1 MVMDM
6 QQKRKRKDLAD
17 RTPMKRNDMNTRNTL
32 TIARRLWLPP
42 LVIGLAAV
50 AMGAGAAWTMKRVDA
65 ESGEALRAQQIK
77 LGEAYTWSGL
87 TDANA
92 ARVVAVLQSSDPE
105 LDARLKPDVD
115 ATSARISTLQKNLEA
130 SSTLPKE
137 QALLEIV
144 GRQRKAYIDL
154 RNQARQL
161 KKDGQADAALQA
173 LKAQVLPAVEAYL
186 KAQRDFV
193 TFQAERSEFLRG
205 EAQARAMTV
214 LWWVVAG
221 IVAIGA
227 LLVLATRQLAKAVL
241 DPLQSLGRATDKVG
255 AGDLTADITVSQRDE
270 IGDMATSLQ
279 RMRDSLRDIV
289 ARVRQSADSIATASA
304 EIATGN
310 ADLSR
315 RTEQQAAA
323 LEETAASMQEM
334 TDGVQQS
341 ASHAQQAAQLA
352 GQAAQVANQGGEV
365 VGRVIATMDD
375 ISHSSRK
382 ISDIIGVIDGIAFQ
396 TNILALN
403 AAVEAAR
410 AGEQGRGFAVVAGEV
425 RNLAQRSANS
435 AREIKSLIAD
445 SVDKVE
451 MGSKLVNEA
460 GETMAEIVRQVNHVT
475 QLISEIHASA
485 QEQTG
490 GIHQVNMAVNSLDQG
505 TQQNAALVEQSAAAA
520 ESLRNQAAD
529 LMQMVSVFNVGQAR

>member
-1 MVMDM
+1 MTSTDT
-6 QQKRKRKDLAD
+6 R
-17 RTPMKRNDMNTRNTL
+17 TRNTL

-50 AMGAGAAWTMKRVDA
+50 AMGIGAAWTMKRVDA
-65 ESGEALRAQQIK
+65 ESAQALRAQQAK
-77 LGEAYTWSGL
+77 LGDAYTWSGL
-87 TDANA
+87 TEANA
-92 ARVVAVLQSSDPE
+92 ARVVAVSQSVDPG
-105 LDARLKPDVD
+105 LDGRLKPDVD
-115 ATSARISTLQKNLEA
+115 ATSARISTLQKGLEA
-130 SSTLPKE
+130 SSVSPEET
-137 QALLEIV
+137 ALLDAV
-144 GRQRKAYIDL
+144 AGKRKAYIDL
-154 RNQARQL
+154 RNQARDL
-161 KKDGQADAALQA
+161 KKAGQEEAALQA
-173 LKAQVLPAVEAYL
+173 LKTQVLPAVASYL
-186 KAQRDFV
+186 DAQRDFV
-193 TFQAERSEFLRG
+193 QHEAARSEALRA
-205 EAQARAMTV
+205 EAQALAMTV

-221 IVAIGA
+221 MVGIAV
-227 LLVLATRQLAKAVL
+227 LLVLTTRQLASAL
-241 DPLQSLGRATDKVG
+241 LGPLQLLGKATDQVG
-255 AGDLTADITVSQRDE
+255 AGDLTAHIEVRRHDE

-310 ADLSR
+310 GDLSR

-323 LEETAASMQEM
+323 LEETAASMHEM
-334 TDGVQQS
+334 TEGVQQS

-365 VGRVIATMDD
+365 VGRVVHTMDE

-382 ISDIIGVIDGIAFQ
+382 IADIIGVMDGIAFQ

-451 MGSKLVNEA
+451 QGSRLVNEA

-475 QLISEIHASA
+475 QLISEIHTSA
-485 QEQTG
+485 QEQTS
-490 GIHQVNMAVNSLDQG
+490 GIAQVNLAVNSLDQG

-520 ESLRNQAAD
+520 ESLRNQAAE
-529 LMQMVSVFNVGQAR
+529 LMQMVSVFNVGQVR

>member
-1 MVMDM
+1 MTSTDT
-6 QQKRKRKDLAD
+6 R
-17 RTPMKRNDMNTRNTL
+17 TRNTL

-50 AMGAGAAWTMKRVDA
+50 AMGIGAAWTMKRVDA
-65 ESGEALRAQQIK
+65 ESAQALRAQQAK
-77 LGEAYTWSGL
+77 LGDAYTWSGL
-87 TDANA
+87 TEANA
-92 ARVVAVLQSSDPE
+92 ARVVAVLQSVDPG
-105 LDARLKPDVD
+105 LDGRLKPDVD
-115 ATSARISTLQKNLEA
+115 ATSARISTLQKGLEA
-130 SSTLPKE
+130 SSVLPEEK
-137 QALLEIV
+137 ALLDTV
-144 GRQRKAYIDL
+144 GAKRKAYIDL
-154 RNQARQL
+154 RNQARDL
-161 KKDGQADAALQA
+161 KKAGQEEAALQA
-173 LKAQVLPAVEAYL
+173 LKTQVLPAVASYL
-186 KAQRDFV
+186 DAQRDFV
-193 TFQAERSEFLRG
+193 QHEAARSEALRA
-205 EAQARAMTV
+205 EAQALAMTV

-221 IVAIGA
+221 MVGIAV
-227 LLVLATRQLAKAVL
+227 LLVLTTRQLASAL
-241 DPLQSLGRATDKVG
+241 LAPLQLLGKATDQVG
-255 AGDLTADITVSQRDE
+255 AGDLTAHIEVRRHDE

-310 ADLSR
+310 GDLSR

-323 LEETAASMQEM
+323 LEETAASMHEM
-334 TDGVQQS
+334 TEGVQQS

-365 VGRVIATMDD
+365 VGRVVHTMDE

-382 ISDIIGVIDGIAFQ
+382 IADIIGVMDGIAFQ

-451 MGSKLVNEA
+451 QGSRLVNEA

-475 QLISEIHASA
+475 QLISEIHTSA
-485 QEQTG
+485 QEQTS
-490 GIHQVNMAVNSLDQG
+490 GIAQVNLAVNSLDQG

-520 ESLRNQAAD
+520 ESLRNQAAE
-529 LMQMVSVFNVGQAR
+529 LMQMVSVFNVGQVR

>member
-1 MVMDM
+1 MTSPDT
-6 QQKRKRKDLAD
+6 R
-17 RTPMKRNDMNTRNTL
+17 TRNTL

-50 AMGAGAAWTMKRVDA
+50 AMGIGAAWTMKRVGA
-65 ESGEALRAQQIK
+65 ESAQALRPPHAK
-77 LGEAYTWSGL
+77 LGDAYTWSGL
-87 TDANA
+87 TEANA
-92 ARVVAVLQSSDPE
+92 
-105 LDARLKPDVD
+105 
-115 ATSARISTLQKNLEA
+115 SARISTLQKGLEA
-130 SSTLPKE
+130 SSVLPEEK
-137 QALLEIV
+137 ALLDTV
-144 GRQRKAYIDL
+144 GAKRKAYIDL
-154 RNQARQL
+154 RNQARDL
-161 KKDGQADAALQA
+161 KKAGQEEAALQA
-173 LKAQVLPAVEAYL
+173 LKTQVLPAVASYL
-186 KAQRDFV
+186 DAQRDFV
-193 TFQAERSEFLRG
+193 QHEAAHSEALRA
-205 EAQARAMTV
+205 EAQALAMTV

-221 IVAIGA
+221 MVGIAV
-227 LLVLATRQLAKAVL
+227 LLVLTTRQLASAL
-241 DPLQSLGRATDKVG
+241 LGPLQLLGKATDQVG
-255 AGDLTADITVSQRDE
+255 AGDLTAHIEVRRHDE

-310 ADLSR
+310 GDLSR

-323 LEETAASMQEM
+323 LEETAASMHEM
-334 TDGVQQS
+334 TEGVQQS

-365 VGRVIATMDD
+365 VGRVVHTMDE

-382 ISDIIGVIDGIAFQ
+382 IADIIGVMDGIAFQ

-445 SVDKVE
+445 SVDKVAQ
-451 MGSKLVNEA
+451 GSRLVNEA

-475 QLISEIHASA
+475 QLISEIHTSA
-485 QEQTG
+485 QEQTS
-490 GIHQVNMAVNSLDQG
+490 GIAQVNLAVNSLDQG

-520 ESLRNQAAD
+520 ESLRNQAAE
-529 LMQMVSVFNVGQAR
+529 LMQMVSVFNVGQVR

>member
-1 MVMDM
+1 MTSTDT
-6 QQKRKRKDLAD
+6 R
-17 RTPMKRNDMNTRNTL
+17 TRNTL

-50 AMGAGAAWTMKRVDA
+50 AMGIGAAWAMKRVDA
-65 ESGEALRAQQIK
+65 ESAQALRAQQAK
-77 LGEAYTWSGL
+77 LGDAYTWSGL
-87 TDANA
+87 TEANA
-92 ARVVAVLQSSDPE
+92 ARVVAVLQSVDPG
-105 LDARLKPDVD
+105 LDGRLKPDVD
-115 ATSARISTLQKNLEA
+115 ATSARISTLQKGLEA
-130 SSTLPKE
+130 SSVLPEEK
-137 QALLEIV
+137 ALLDTV
-144 GRQRKAYIDL
+144 GAKRKAYIDL
-154 RNQARQL
+154 RNQARDL
-161 KKDGQADAALQA
+161 KKAGQEEAALQA
-173 LKAQVLPAVEAYL
+173 LKTQVLPAVASYL
-186 KAQRDFV
+186 DAQRDFV
-193 TFQAERSEFLRG
+193 QHEAARSEALRA
-205 EAQARAMTV
+205 EAQALAMTV

-221 IVAIGA
+221 MVGIAV
-227 LLVLATRQLAKAVL
+227 LLVLTTRQLASAL
-241 DPLQSLGRATDKVG
+241 LAPLQLLGKATDQVG
-255 AGDLTADITVSQRDE
+255 AGDLTAHIEVRRHDE

-310 ADLSR
+310 GDLSR

-323 LEETAASMQEM
+323 LEETAASMHEM
-334 TDGVQQS
+334 TEGVQQS

-365 VGRVIATMDD
+365 VGRVVHTMDE

-382 ISDIIGVIDGIAFQ
+382 IADIIGVMDGIAFQ

-451 MGSKLVNEA
+451 QGSRLVNEA

-475 QLISEIHASA
+475 QLISEIHTSA
-485 QEQTG
+485 QEQTS
-490 GIHQVNMAVNSLDQG
+490 GIAQVNLAVNSLDQG

-520 ESLRNQAAD
+520 ESLRNQAAE
-529 LMQMVSVFNVGQAR
+529 LMQMVSVFNVGQVR

>member
-1 MVMDM
+1 MTSTDT
-6 QQKRKRKDLAD
+6 R
-17 RTPMKRNDMNTRNTL
+17 TRNTL

-50 AMGAGAAWTMKRVDA
+50 AMGIGAAWTMKRVDA
-65 ESGEALRAQQIK
+65 ESAQALRAQQAK
-77 LGEAYTWSGL
+77 LGDAYTWSGL
-87 TDANA
+87 TEANA
-92 ARVVAVLQSSDPE
+92 ARVVAVLQSADAG
-105 LDARLKPDVD
+105 LDERLKPDVD
-115 ATSARISTLQKNLEA
+115 ATSARISTLQKGLEA
-130 SSTLPKE
+130 SSVLPEEK
-137 QALLEIV
+137 ALLEAV
-144 GRQRKAYIDL
+144 AAKRKAYIDL
-154 RNQARQL
+154 RNQARDL
-161 KKDGQADAALQA
+161 KKAGQEEAALQA
-173 LKAQVLPAVEAYL
+173 LKTQVLPAVASYL
-186 KAQRDFV
+186 DAQRDFV
-193 TFQAERSEFLRG
+193 QHEAARSEALRA
-205 EAQARAMTV
+205 EAQALAMTV

-221 IVAIGA
+221 MVGIAV
-227 LLVLATRQLAKAVL
+227 LLVLTTRQLASAL
-241 DPLQSLGRATDKVG
+241 LAPLQLLGKATDQVG
-255 AGDLTADITVSQRDE
+255 AGDLTAHIEVRRHDE

-310 ADLSR
+310 GDLSR

-323 LEETAASMQEM
+323 LEETAASMHEM
-334 TDGVQQS
+334 TEGVQQS

-365 VGRVIATMDD
+365 VGRVVHTMDE

-382 ISDIIGVIDGIAFQ
+382 IADIIGVMDGIAFQ

-451 MGSKLVNEA
+451 QGSRLVNEA

-475 QLISEIHASA
+475 QLISEIHTSA
-485 QEQTG
+485 QEQTS
-490 GIHQVNMAVNSLDQG
+490 GIAQVNLAVNSLDQG

-520 ESLRNQAAD
+520 ESLRNQAAE
-529 LMQMVSVFNVGQAR
+529 LMQMVSVFNVGQVR

>member
-1 MVMDM
+1 
-6 QQKRKRKDLAD
+6 
-17 RTPMKRNDMNTRNTL
+17 
-32 TIARRLWLPP
+32 

-50 AMGAGAAWTMKRVDA
+50 AMGIGAAWTMKRVDA
-65 ESGEALRAQQIK
+65 ESAQALRAQQAK
-77 LGEAYTWSGL
+77 LGDAYTWSGL
-87 TDANA
+87 TEANA
-92 ARVVAVLQSSDPE
+92 ARVVAVLQSADAG
-105 LDARLKPDVD
+105 LDERLKPDVD
-115 ATSARISTLQKNLEA
+115 ATSARISTLQKGLEA
-130 SSTLPKE
+130 SSVLPEEK
-137 QALLEIV
+137 ALLDTV
-144 GRQRKAYIDL
+144 GAKRKAYIDL
-154 RNQARQL
+154 RNQARDL
-161 KKDGQADAALQA
+161 KKAGQEEAALQA
-173 LKAQVLPAVEAYL
+173 LKTQVLPAVASYL
-186 KAQRDFV
+186 DAQRDFV
-193 TFQAERSEFLRG
+193 QHEAARSEALRA
-205 EAQARAMTV
+205 EAQALAMTV

-221 IVAIGA
+221 MVGIAV
-227 LLVLATRQLAKAVL
+227 LLVLTTRQLASAL
-241 DPLQSLGRATDKVG
+241 LAPLQLLGKATDQVG
-255 AGDLTADITVSQRDE
+255 AGDLTAHIEVRRHDE

-310 ADLSR
+310 GDLSR

-323 LEETAASMQEM
+323 LEETAASMHEM
-334 TDGVQQS
+334 TEGVQQS

-365 VGRVIATMDD
+365 VGRVVHTMDE

-382 ISDIIGVIDGIAFQ
+382 IADIIGVMDGIAFQ

-451 MGSKLVNEA
+451 QGSRLVNEA

-475 QLISEIHASA
+475 QLISEIHTSA
-485 QEQTG
+485 QEQTS
-490 GIHQVNMAVNSLDQG
+490 GIAQVNLAVNSLDQG

-520 ESLRNQAAD
+520 ESLRNQAAE
-529 LMQMVSVFNVGQAR
+529 LMQMVSVFNVGQVR

>member
-1 MVMDM
+1 
-6 QQKRKRKDLAD
+6 
-17 RTPMKRNDMNTRNTL
+17 L
-32 TIARRLWLPP
+32 T
-42 LVIGLAAV
+42 
-50 AMGAGAAWTMKRVDA
+50 
-65 ESGEALRAQQIK
+65 E
-77 LGEAYTWSGL
+77 
-87 TDANA
+87 ANA
-92 ARVVAVLQSSDPE
+92 ARVVAVLQSADAG
-105 LDARLKPDVD
+105 LDERLKPDVD
-115 ATSARISTLQKNLEA
+115 ATSARISTLQKGLEA
-130 SSTLPKE
+130 SSVLPEEK
-137 QALLEIV
+137 ALLDTV
-144 GRQRKAYIDL
+144 GAKRKAYIDL
-154 RNQARQL
+154 RNQARDL
-161 KKDGQADAALQA
+161 KKAGQEEAALQA
-173 LKAQVLPAVEAYL
+173 LKTQVLPAVEAYL
-186 KAQRDFV
+186 QAQRDYV
-193 TFQAERSEFLRG
+193 EFQAARSETLRS
-205 EAQARAMTV
+205 EAQALAMTV

-221 IVAIGA
+221 MVGIAV
-227 LLVLATRQLAKAVL
+227 LLVLTTRQLASAL
-241 DPLQSLGRATDKVG
+241 LGPLQLLGKATDQVG
-255 AGDLTADITVSQRDE
+255 AGDLTAHIEVRRHDE

-310 ADLSR
+310 GDLSR

-323 LEETAASMQEM
+323 LEETAASMHEM
-334 TDGVQQS
+334 TEGVQQS

-365 VGRVIATMDD
+365 VGRVVHTMDE

-382 ISDIIGVIDGIAFQ
+382 IADIIGVMDGIAFQ

-451 MGSKLVNEA
+451 QGSRLVNEA

-475 QLISEIHASA
+475 QLISEIHTSA
-485 QEQTG
+485 QEQTS
-490 GIHQVNMAVNSLDQG
+490 GIAQVNLAVNSLDQG

-520 ESLRNQAAD
+520 ESLRNQAAE
-529 LMQMVSVFNVGQAR
+529 LMQMVSVFNVGQVR

>member
-1 MVMDM
+1 MTNPDM
-6 QQKRKRKDLAD
+6 PSRA
-17 RTPMKRNDMNTRNTL
+17 TL

-42 LVIGLAAV
+42 LVIGMASV
-50 AMGAGAAWTMKRVDA
+50 AMGGMAAWTMKQVDA
-65 ESGEALRAQQIK
+65 ESAQSLRQQQVR
-77 LGEAYTWSGL
+77 LGDAYTWAGL
-87 TDANA
+87 TEANA
-92 ARVVAVLQSSDPE
+92 ARVVAVLQSADPG
-105 LDARLKPDVD
+105 LDARLKPDVE
-115 ATSARISTLQKNLEA
+115 ATSARISELQKSLED
-130 SSTLPKE
+130 SVVQPEE
-137 QALLEIV
+137 QALLDTV
-144 GRQRKAYIDL
+144 ASKRKDYIAL
-154 RNQARQL
+154 RNQARKVKQE
-161 KKDGQADAALQA
+161 GQEDAALEA
-173 LKAQVLPAVEAYL
+173 LKTQVLPAVGAYL
-186 KAQRDFV
+186 KAQHAYV
-193 TFQAERSEFLRG
+193 AFQGARSEALRDG
-205 EAQARAMTV
+205 AQSRAMSV

-221 IVAIGA
+221 MAGIAV
-227 LLVLATRQLAKAVL
+227 LLVLATRQLAQSVL
-241 DPLQSLGRATDKVG
+241 VPLRSLGLATDEVG
-255 AGDLTADITVSQRDE
+255 AGDLTANIEVRSRDE
-270 IGDMATSLQ
+270 IGEMAGSLQ

-289 ARVRQSADSIATASA
+289 SRVRQTADSIATASA

-352 GQAAQVANQGGEV
+352 GEAAQVANRGGEV
-365 VGRVIATMDD
+365 VGRVVNTMDE
-375 ISHSSRK
+375 ITQSSRK
-382 ISDIIGVIDGIAFQ
+382 IADIIGVIDGIAFQ

-435 AREIKSLIAD
+435 AREIKTLISD
-445 SVDKVE
+445 SEGKIE
-451 MGSKLVNEA
+451 QGSRLVSEA

-475 QLISEIHASA
+475 QLISEIHTSA
-485 QEQTG
+485 QEQTS
-490 GIHQVNMAVNSLDQG
+490 GIYQVNTAVNSLDQG

-529 LMQMVSVFNVGQAR
+529 LMQMVSVFNVGQVR

>member
-1 MVMDM
+1 MDM
-6 QQKRKRKDLAD
+6 PEKRKRKDLAD

>member
-1 MVMDM
+1 MTSTDT
-6 QQKRKRKDLAD
+6 R
-17 RTPMKRNDMNTRNTL
+17 TRNTL

-50 AMGAGAAWTMKRVDA
+50 AMGIGAAWTMKRVDA
-65 ESGEALRAQQIK
+65 ESAQALRAQQAK
-77 LGEAYTWSGL
+77 LGDAYTWSGL
-87 TDANA
+87 TEANA
-92 ARVVAVLQSSDPE
+92 ARVVAVLQSADAG
-105 LDARLKPDVD
+105 LDERLKPDVD
-115 ATSARISTLQKNLEA
+115 ATSARISTLQKGLE
-130 SSTLPKE
+130 SSSVSPEET
-137 QALLEIV
+137 ALLDAV
-144 GRQRKAYIDL
+144 AGKRKAYIDL
-154 RNQARQL
+154 RNQARDL
-161 KKDGQADAALQA
+161 KKAGQEEAALQA
-173 LKAQVLPAVEAYL
+173 LKTQVLPAVASYL
-186 KAQRDFV
+186 DAQRDFV
-193 TFQAERSEFLRG
+193 QHEAARSEALRA
-205 EAQARAMTV
+205 EAQALAMTV

-221 IVAIGA
+221 MVGIAV
-227 LLVLATRQLAKAVL
+227 LLVLTTRQLASAL
-241 DPLQSLGRATDKVG
+241 LGPLQLLGKATDQVG
-255 AGDLTADITVSQRDE
+255 AGDLTAHIEVRRHDE

-310 ADLSR
+310 GDLSR

-323 LEETAASMQEM
+323 LEETAASMHEM
-334 TDGVQQS
+334 TEGVQQS

-365 VGRVIATMDD
+365 VGRVVHTMDE

-382 ISDIIGVIDGIAFQ
+382 IADIIGVMDGIAFQ

-445 SVDKVE
+445 SVDKVAQ
-451 MGSKLVNEA
+451 GSRLVNEA

-475 QLISEIHASA
+475 QLISEIHTSA
-485 QEQTG
+485 QEQTS
-490 GIHQVNMAVNSLDQG
+490 GIAQVNLAVNSLDQG

-520 ESLRNQAAD
+520 ESLRNQAAE
-529 LMQMVSVFNVGQAR
+529 LMQMVSVFNVGQVR

>member
-1 MVMDM
+1 MTSTDT
-6 QQKRKRKDLAD
+6 R
-17 RTPMKRNDMNTRNTL
+17 TRNTL

-50 AMGAGAAWTMKRVDA
+50 AMGIGAAWAMKRVDA
-65 ESGEALRAQQIK
+65 ESAQALRAQQAK
-77 LGEAYTWSGL
+77 LGDAYTWSGL
-87 TDANA
+87 TEANA
-92 ARVVAVLQSSDPE
+92 ARVVAVLQSADAG
-105 LDARLKPDVD
+105 LDERLKPDVD
-115 ATSARISTLQKNLEA
+115 ATSARISTLQKGLEA
-130 SSTLPKE
+130 SSVLPEEK
-137 QALLEIV
+137 ALLDTV
-144 GRQRKAYIDL
+144 GAKRKAYIDL
-154 RNQARQL
+154 RNQARDL
-161 KKDGQADAALQA
+161 KKAGQEEAALQA
-173 LKAQVLPAVEAYL
+173 LKTQVLPAVASYL
-186 KAQRDFV
+186 DAQRDFV
-193 TFQAERSEFLRG
+193 QHEAARSEALRA
-205 EAQARAMTV
+205 EAQALAMTV

-221 IVAIGA
+221 MVGIAV
-227 LLVLATRQLAKAVL
+227 LLVLTTRQLASAL
-241 DPLQSLGRATDKVG
+241 LGPPQLLGKATDQVG
-255 AGDLTADITVSQRDE
+255 AGDLTAHIEVRRHDE

-310 ADLSR
+310 GDLSR

-323 LEETAASMQEM
+323 LEETAASMHEM
-334 TDGVQQS
+334 TEGVQQS

-365 VGRVIATMDD
+365 VGRVVHTMDE

-382 ISDIIGVIDGIAFQ
+382 IADIIGVMDGIAFQ

-410 AGEQGRGFAVVAGEV
+410 AGEQGRGFAVVASEV

-451 MGSKLVNEA
+451 QGSRLVNEA

-475 QLISEIHASA
+475 QLISEIHTSA
-485 QEQTG
+485 QEQTS
-490 GIHQVNMAVNSLDQG
+490 GIAQVNLAVNSLDQG

-520 ESLRNQAAD
+520 ESLRNQAAE
-529 LMQMVSVFNVGQAR
+529 LMQMVSVFNVGQVR

>member
-1 MVMDM
+1 MTSTDTRT
-6 QQKRKRKDLAD
+6 RK
-17 RTPMKRNDMNTRNTL
+17 TL

-65 ESGEALRAQQIK
+65 ESAQALRDQQAK
-77 LGEAYTWSGL
+77 LGDAYTWSGL
-87 TDANA
+87 TEANA
-92 ARVVAVLQSSDPE
+92 ARVVAVLQSADPT

-115 ATSARISTLQKNLEA
+115 ATSARISTLQKGLEA
-130 SSTLPKE
+130 SSALPEEK
-137 QALLEIV
+137 ALLEAV
-144 GRQRKAYIDL
+144 GGKRKVYIDL
-154 RNQARQL
+154 RNQARDL
-161 KKDGQADAALQA
+161 KKVGQEEAALEA
-173 LKAQVLPAVEAYL
+173 LKTQVLPAVAAYL
-186 KAQRDFV
+186 QAQRDYV
-193 TFQAERSEFLRG
+193 EFQAARSETLHSD
-205 EAQARAMTV
+205 AQAVAMNV

-221 IVAIGA
+221 MVGIAV
-227 LLVLATRQLAKAVL
+227 LLVLTTRQLAGAL
-241 DPLQSLGRATDKVG
+241 LGPLQLLGKATDQVG
-255 AGDLTADITVSQRDE
+255 AGDLTAHIEVRRRDE
-270 IGDMATSLQ
+270 IGEMAHSLQ

-289 ARVRQSADSIATASA
+289 ARVRHSADSIATASA

-310 ADLSR
+310 GDLSR

-365 VGRVIATMDD
+365 VGRVVHTMDE

-382 ISDIIGVIDGIAFQ
+382 ISDIIGVMDGIAFQ

-451 MGSKLVNEA
+451 LGSRLVNEA

-485 QEQTG
+485 QEQTS
-490 GIHQVNMAVNSLDQG
+490 GIAQVNLAVNALDQG

-520 ESLRNQAAD
+520 ESLRNQAAE
-529 LMQMVSVFNVGQAR
+529 LMQMVSVFNVGQVR

>member
-1 MVMDM
+1 MTSTDT
-6 QQKRKRKDLAD
+6 R
-17 RTPMKRNDMNTRNTL
+17 TRNTL

-50 AMGAGAAWTMKRVDA
+50 AMGIGAAWTMKRVDA
-65 ESGEALRAQQIK
+65 ESAQALRAQQAK
-77 LGEAYTWSGL
+77 LGDAYTWSGL
-87 TDANA
+87 TEANA
-92 ARVVAVLQSSDPE
+92 ARVVAVLQSADAG
-105 LDARLKPDVD
+105 LDERLKPDVD
-115 ATSARISTLQKNLEA
+115 ATSARISTLQKGLEA
-130 SSTLPKE
+130 SSVLPEEK
-137 QALLEIV
+137 ALLDTV
-144 GRQRKAYIDL
+144 GAKRKAYIDL
-154 RNQARQL
+154 RNQARDL
-161 KKDGQADAALQA
+161 KKAGQEEAALQA
-173 LKAQVLPAVEAYL
+173 LKTQVLPAVASYL
-186 KAQRDFV
+186 DAQRDFV
-193 TFQAERSEFLRG
+193 QHEAARSEALRA
-205 EAQARAMTV
+205 EAQALAMTV

-221 IVAIGA
+221 MVGIAV
-227 LLVLATRQLAKAVL
+227 LLVLTTRQLASAL
-241 DPLQSLGRATDKVG
+241 LGPLQLLGKATDQVG
-255 AGDLTADITVSQRDE
+255 AGDLTAHIEVRRHDE

-310 ADLSR
+310 GDLSR

-323 LEETAASMQEM
+323 LEETAASMHEM
-334 TDGVQQS
+334 TEGVQQS

-365 VGRVIATMDD
+365 VGRVVHTMDE

-382 ISDIIGVIDGIAFQ
+382 IADIIGVMDGIAFQ

-445 SVDKVE
+445 SVDKVAQ
-451 MGSKLVNEA
+451 GSRLVNEA

-475 QLISEIHASA
+475 QLISEIHTSA
-485 QEQTG
+485 QEQTS
-490 GIHQVNMAVNSLDQG
+490 GIAQVNLAVNSLDQG

-520 ESLRNQAAD
+520 ESLRNQAAE
-529 LMQMVSVFNVGQAR
+529 LMQMVSVFNVGQVR

>member
-1 MVMDM
+1 MTSTDT
-6 QQKRKRKDLAD
+6 R
-17 RTPMKRNDMNTRNTL
+17 TRNTL

-50 AMGAGAAWTMKRVDA
+50 AMGIGAAWTMKRVDA
-65 ESGEALRAQQIK
+65 ESAQALRAQQAK
-77 LGEAYTWSGL
+77 LGDAYTWSGL
-87 TDANA
+87 TEANA
-92 ARVVAVLQSSDPE
+92 ARVVAVLQSADAG
-105 LDARLKPDVD
+105 LDERLKPDVD
-115 ATSARISTLQKNLEA
+115 ATSARISTLQKGLEA
-130 SSTLPKE
+130 SSVLPEEK
-137 QALLEIV
+137 ALLDTV
-144 GRQRKAYIDL
+144 GAKRKAYIDL
-154 RNQARQL
+154 RNQARDL
-161 KKDGQADAALQA
+161 KKAGQEEAALQA
-173 LKAQVLPAVEAYL
+173 LKTQVLPAVASYL
-186 KAQRDFV
+186 DAQRDFV
-193 TFQAERSEFLRG
+193 QHEAARSEALRA
-205 EAQARAMTV
+205 EAQALAMTV

-221 IVAIGA
+221 MVGIAV
-227 LLVLATRQLAKAVL
+227 LLVLTTRQLASAL
-241 DPLQSLGRATDKVG
+241 LGPLQLLGKATDQVG
-255 AGDLTADITVSQRDE
+255 AGDLTAHIEVRRHDE

-310 ADLSR
+310 GDLSR

-323 LEETAASMQEM
+323 LEETAASMHEM
-334 TDGVQQS
+334 TEGVQQS

-365 VGRVIATMDD
+365 VGRVVHTMDE

-382 ISDIIGVIDGIAFQ
+382 IADIIGVMDGIAFQ

-451 MGSKLVNEA
+451 QGSRLVNEA
-460 GETMAEIVRQVNHVT
+460 GETMAEIVRHFFFNDT
-475 QLISEIHASA
+475 ATTEIYTSA
-485 QEQTG
+485 QEQTS
-490 GIHQVNMAVNSLDQG
+490 GIAQVNLAVNSLDQG

-520 ESLRNQAAD
+520 ESLRNQAAE
-529 LMQMVSVFNVGQAR
+529 LMQMVSVFNVGQVR

>member
-1 MVMDM
+1 
-6 QQKRKRKDLAD
+6 
-17 RTPMKRNDMNTRNTL
+17 MKRNDMNTRNTL

>member
-1 MVMDM
+1 MTSTDT
-6 QQKRKRKDLAD
+6 R
-17 RTPMKRNDMNTRNTL
+17 TRNTL

-50 AMGAGAAWTMKRVDA
+50 AMGIGAAWTMKRVDA
-65 ESGEALRAQQIK
+65 ESAQALRAQQAK
-77 LGEAYTWSGL
+77 LGDAYTWSGL
-87 TDANA
+87 TEANA
-92 ARVVAVLQSSDPE
+92 ARVVAVLQSADAG
-105 LDARLKPDVD
+105 LDERLKPDVD
-115 ATSARISTLQKNLEA
+115 ATSARISTLQKGLEA
-130 SSTLPKE
+130 SSVLPEEK
-137 QALLEIV
+137 ALLDTV
-144 GRQRKAYIDL
+144 GAKRKAYIDL
-154 RNQARQL
+154 RNQARDL
-161 KKDGQADAALQA
+161 KKAGQEEAALQA
-173 LKAQVLPAVEAYL
+173 LKTQVLPAVASYL
-186 KAQRDFV
+186 DAQRDFV
-193 TFQAERSEFLRG
+193 QHEAARSEALRA
-205 EAQARAMTV
+205 EAQALAMTV

-221 IVAIGA
+221 MVGIAV
-227 LLVLATRQLAKAVL
+227 LLVLTTRQLASAL
-241 DPLQSLGRATDKVG
+241 LGPLQLLGKATDQVG
-255 AGDLTADITVSQRDE
+255 AGDLTAHIEVRRHDE

-310 ADLSR
+310 GDLSR

-323 LEETAASMQEM
+323 LEETAASMHEM
-334 TDGVQQS
+334 TEGVQQS

-365 VGRVIATMDD
+365 VGRVVHTMDE

-382 ISDIIGVIDGIAFQ
+382 IADIIGVMDGIAFQ
-396 TNILALN
+396 TNTLALN

-445 SVDKVE
+445 SVDKVAQ
-451 MGSKLVNEA
+451 GSRLVNEA

-475 QLISEIHASA
+475 QLISEIHTSA
-485 QEQTG
+485 QEQTS
-490 GIHQVNMAVNSLDQG
+490 GIAQVNLAVNSLDQG
-505 TQQNAALVEQSAAAA
+505 TQQNAALVEQRAAAA
-520 ESLRNQAAD
+520 ERLRNQAAE
-529 LMQMVSVFNVGQAR
+529 LMQMVSVFNVGQVR